1 MSFSSSRARFL
12 LLSLAVFVLDQ
23 WTKWWVETAF
33 PLGVSSEVMAGF
45 FNLTHVRNTG
55 VAFGL
60 FASHGADGG
69 TWFLVA
75 MGLVALGA
83 VAVYFRLA
91 PADNRLLLSALAL
104 IVGGAVGNLFDR
116 IASGGVTDFFD
127 FYWGEHHWPAFN
139 VADSAITIGIG
150 LMILDSFR
158 PHRPTASAAAEGPE
172 PAADA
177 APPALS

>member
-1 MSFSSSRARFL
+1 MVFYSSRTRFL

-23 WTKWWVETAF
+23 WTKWWVEAAF
-33 PLGVSSEVMAGF
+33 PLGVSSEVISGL

-60 FASHGADGG
+60 FAAHGADGG

-75 MGLVALGA
+75 MGLLALAA

-91 PADNRLLLSALAL
+91 PAHNRLLLTALAL

-127 FYWGEHHWPAFN
+127 FYWGQHHFPAFN
-139 VADSAITIGIG
+139 IADSAITIGIG

-158 PHRPTASAAAEGPE
+158 PHRSA
-172 PAADA
+172 PAAVADPLA
-177 APPALS
+177 AVVDVPPPVAS